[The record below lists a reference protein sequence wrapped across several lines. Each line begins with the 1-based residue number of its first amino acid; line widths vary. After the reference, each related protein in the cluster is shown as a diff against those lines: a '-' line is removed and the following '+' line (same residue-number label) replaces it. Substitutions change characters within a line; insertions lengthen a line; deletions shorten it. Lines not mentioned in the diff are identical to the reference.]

1 MRVTITVSL
10 ENGEVLRT
18 CHEAPRINYEVDI
31 PKAHIDKIVSK
42 FMALMLMA
50 LHKEN

>member
-1 MRVTITVSL
+1 MRVTITVLL
-10 ENGEVLRT
+10 ESGEVLRI
-18 CHEAPRINYEVDI
+18 CHEAPRIN
-31 PKAHIDKIVSK
+31 KAHIDKIASK